1 MHISKTLAA
10 AMLLNSIA
18 LSGTAFAQ
26 QGQGRQM
33 GPGMMGPGGQ
43 MGPGM
48 MGQGGQMGPGMMG
61 QGGQMSPGM
70 RKP

>member
-10 AMLLNSIA
+10 AMLMTSVA

-26 QGQGRQM
+26 QGQ
-33 GPGMMGPGGQ
+33 GGQ

-48 MGQGGQMGPGMMG
+48 MGQGGQMGPGM
-61 QGGQMSPGM
+61 